1 MATCLS
7 CRLLVLLLFFGQ
19 IAGFRLA
26 MQLSKPCCRKPQRIF
41 ARRSALRMSD
51 EREGQSMK
59 GVFVGAVVAV
69 GIFGT
74 GALGDVQKSL
84 WQGPQAAQVQVK
96 RSTGLEGERGA
107 MTRLSR
113 REINY
118 KLAQIPVFYASSS
131 IEESKIHLED
141 SGTGRLFVC
150 VEDANAYAK
159 TKKLAVKAATLEDVY
174 YPLVTKKAKIGSFLP
189 GVASSSD
196 ASANYVL
203 EPPQAQTK
211 VMTDADVK
219 VAQND
224 VPLYRVPNLA
234 FSKEAGLEVPL
245 FVYREDAELSF
256 ERLKSEKRDKVP
268 IEVVIQ
274 VTSLANIISKW
285 EVGGFEGRALE
296 IYPGT
301 QDIDSARRLIG
312 DSST

>member
-1 MATCLS
+1 
-7 CRLLVLLLFFGQ
+7 
-19 IAGFRLA
+19 
-26 MQLSKPCCRKPQRIF
+26 
-41 ARRSALRMSD
+41 MSD
-51 EREGQSMK
+51 ERVGPSVK

-84 WQGPQAAQVQVK
+84 WQGAQPGQVQVK

-118 KLAQIPVFYASSS
+118 KLAQVPVFYASSS
-131 IEESKIHLED
+131 VEESKIHLED
-141 SGTGRLFVC
+141 SGTGRLFLC

-159 TKKLAVKAATLEDVY
+159 TRKLTVKAATLEDIY
-174 YPLVTKKAKIGSFLP
+174 YPIVTKKAKIGSFLP
-189 GVASSSD
+189 GVASASE
-196 ASANYVL
+196 ASATYLLV
-203 EPPQAQTK
+203 PPQAQTK
-211 VMTDADVK
+211 AMTDADVK
-219 VAQND
+219 VTQND

-234 FSKEAGLEVPL
+234 FSKEAGLELPL

-285 EVGGFEGRALE
+285 ELGGFEGRIRISEDFDAEDARVQALFHE
-296 IYPGT
+296 
-301 QDIDSARRLIG
+301 
-312 DSST
+312 